1 MDRSTFRTSTP
12 GGTLSTTGA
21 KLRMLV
27 IPAARSRFQQEVSG
41 ALEDAVRGQLERSH
55 GHGQRDRADRPR

>member
-27 IPAARSRFQQEVSG
+27 IPAARSRFRQEVSG
-41 ALEDAVRGQLERSH
+41 ALEDAVDG
-55 GHGQRDRADRPR
+55 